1 MSLIRCLASYYRR
14 NLRLPSHR
22 RALSND
28 LTPSHSRSLATF
40 DQRREVSVDRIDNKP
55 TLPSTPQKSPF
66 STWAKWAIGL
76 ITTILLPFG
85 NKKLLQIENEV
96 EMVENVVENAAV
108 VVEKVANMTEKVS
121 SEVAERLP
129 EDGKLKD
136 AVVFV
141 EHASKEVAEEAHLAQ
156 DIIHKVDELEEEV
169 KTLLDPI
176 THHGKVSNEKLET
189 N

>member
-1 MSLIRCLASYYRR
+1 M
-14 NLRLPSHR
+14 NKK
-22 RALSND
+22 
-28 LTPSHSRSLATF
+28 
-40 DQRREVSVDRIDNKP
+40 EVSVDRIDNKP

-96 EMVENVVENAAV
+96 EMIENVVENAAV

-176 THHGKVSNEKLET
+176 TQHGKVSNEKLET